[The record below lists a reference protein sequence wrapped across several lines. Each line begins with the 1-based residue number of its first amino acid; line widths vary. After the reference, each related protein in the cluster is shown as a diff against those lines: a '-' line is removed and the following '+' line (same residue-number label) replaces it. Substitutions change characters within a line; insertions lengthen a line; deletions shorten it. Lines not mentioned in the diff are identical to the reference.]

1 MCGEIVI
8 APLFKAGH
16 FDKSSD
22 ESTTPLYA
30 GTNWF

>member
-22 ESTTPLYA
+22 ESTTPLLSELRWY
-30 GTNWF
+30 